1 LVKLITTLL
10 AVPFMSYQ
18 SIAQSAG
25 VAWETVAAIAA
36 CRKTSIREIRVKAA
50 GQIMLVIE
58 AALPGLME
66 QAVKGLIP
74 PLGLKL
80 LVDAYQQLTGEGH
93 QVTFQGKQEED
104 PRRTRL
110 RQLISDSPHRMVF
123 EAEVIPQKA
132 ALLDG
137 AILPPPVVQE
147 NTSNAKPD

>member
-1 LVKLITTLL
+1 VCSSDL
-10 AVPFMSYQ
+10 
-18 SIAQSAG
+18 
-25 VAWETVAAIAA
+25 
-36 CRKTSIREIRVKAA
+36 VKAA

-104 PRRTRL
+104 PRRARL
-110 RQLISDSPHRMVF
+110 RQLISDSPHGMVF
-123 EAEVIPQKA
+123 EAEVIPQSA
-132 ALLDG
+132 GSAPLI
-137 AILPPPVVQE
+137 AVRP
-147 NTSNAKPD
+147 NTSNPETDKQSAVL